1 MIDHIDRRDLRM
13 NKIDSLSVRTKVL
26 LVTLFALLIR
36 LFPLSSLLSNGRV
49 TFVSYDSYY
58 HMRSILYTTQH
69 FPHYLFSDSYI
80 NFPFGFDI
88 SWPPLYDILASLAA
102 LIVGF
107 GNPSTSTIEV
117 VAAAFPVVLGIL
129 SLIPLYLAASKL
141 FGQRVGFYSILVLAI
156 IPIHLMVS
164 MFGATDHHVAE
175 ILISTIAF
183 TLFIFSLNDSSCSD
197 NLKKLTKKELIDC
210 IRSRSTLYAIGAG
223 FMLAV
228 SVLTWT
234 GSPIFIG
241 LFALYVPVQLA
252 IDLKVKRS
260 SEYLLVNSCAM
271 YLAALVL
278 IIPIASAMVREGY
291 ELSAAFVSW
300 FHVVYILVML
310 VFTLVCW
317 AVARLLSGKGQWWHY
332 PLAIIALIAVC
343 FIGVRSL
350 MPTFYSNV
358 MAGVSYLLG
367 FDETLSTI
375 NEALPLFWDQYGSF
389 TLKSV
394 WGGFGLFFFLA
405 IVSLMMIMRKREL
418 STNPSISFLVIWSI
432 IVFVLAFSQRRFM
445 YLLAINVAVLSGY
458 IMGELHSWLM
468 PKAVKDHAGKRKK
481 VHENPSNVPLLMVL
495 GMLLLPGFLISAA
508 AVSSPSLMPS
518 DWEETLD
525 WLKENT
531 PVTSYY
537 QDPVQTPEYGVLS
550 WWDFGNWIIYR
561 SQRPV
566 VTNNFQPGVQDAA
579 VFFISQ
585 NETNASNI
593 LDERKVKYILTD
605 ISMVKGKFFNIA
617 KLAGEDYDSFFD
629 NETTNKGSST
639 VTRKVENGKFKNAML
654 VKLHVYDGSAS
665 GHYRLLY
672 ESNTTVT
679 KDPEVKYVKVF
690 EYVKGVTVTGKAE
703 PGETVYG
710 ATTIV
715 SNEGREFDY
724 YNSAVAGEDG
734 TYNLTLAY
742 STENSDLSTHAI
754 LPYTIIGKNSRASKQ
769 VNVTE
774 SAVLAGEILSLDLV
788 QV

>member
-1 MIDHIDRRDLRM
+1 MDRRDVRM
-13 NKIDSLSVRTKVL
+13 NKVDSLSVRTKVL
-26 LVTLFALLIR
+26 LVMLFALLIR
-36 LFPLSSLLSNGRV
+36 LFPLSSLFSNGRV

-88 SWPPLYDILASLAA
+88 SWPPLYEILASLAA
-102 LIVGF
+102 LILGL
-107 GNPSTSTIEV
+107 GNPSISTIEL
-117 VAAAFPVVLGIL
+117 VAAVFPVVLGIL
-129 SLIPLYLAASKL
+129 SLISLYFAASKL
-141 FGQRVGFYSILVLAI
+141 FSRKVGFYSIVVLAI
-156 IPIHLMVS
+156 MPIHLMVS

-175 ILISTIAF
+175 ILISTTAF
-183 TLFIFSLNDSSCSD
+183 ALFIYSLKDSVYYD
-197 NLKKLTKKELIDC
+197 YFNKLTKTELIAS
-210 IRSRSTLYAIGAG
+210 IRSRSTLYSIGAG
-223 FMLAV
+223 FMLAI

-241 LFALYVPVQLA
+241 LFALYVPIQLA
-252 IDLKVKRS
+252 TDLKVKRN
-260 SEYLLVNSCAM
+260 SEYLLVNSCVM
-271 YLAALVL
+271 YLAALVF
-278 IIPIASAMVREGY
+278 IIPLASVMVREGY

-300 FHVVYILVML
+300 FHVLYILIML

-317 AVARLLSGKGQWWHY
+317 AVARIIGSKGQWWHY
-332 PLAIIALIAVC
+332 PLTLVILIAVG

-350 MPTFYSNV
+350 MPTFFSNV
-358 MAGVSYLLG
+358 MAGVNYLLG

-375 NEALPLFWDQYGSF
+375 SEALPLFWDQYGNF

-394 WGGFGLFFFLA
+394 WGGFGLFFLLA
-405 IVSLMMIMRKREL
+405 VISLLVVIRRGETSKD
-418 STNPSISFLVIWSI
+418 PAISFLVVWSV
-432 IVFVLAFSQRRFM
+432 IVFALAFSQRRFM
-445 YLLAINVAVLSGY
+445 YLLSINVAVLSGY
-458 IMGELHSWLM
+458 LMGELHSWLM

-481 VHENPSNVPLLMVL
+481 AQADTSNVPLLMVL
-495 GMLLLPGFLISAA
+495 GMLLLPGFLISVAA
-508 AVSSPSLMPS
+508 ISNPSIMPS

-537 QDPVQTPEYGVLS
+537 NDPVQTPEYGVLS

-579 VFFISQ
+579 VFFLSQ
-585 NETNASNI
+585 NETKASNI
-593 LDERKVKYILTD
+593 LDERKVKYVLTD

-617 KLAGEDYDSFFD
+617 KLAGEDYNSFFD

-639 VTRKVENGKFKNAML
+639 VTTKVENDKFKNTML

-679 KDPEVKYVKVF
+679 KDPDVKYVKVF
-690 EYVKGVTVTGKAE
+690 EYVKGVKVTGKAE

-710 ATTIV
+710 ATTLV
-715 SNEGREFDY
+715 SNEGRKFDY

-754 LPYTIIGKNSRASKQ
+754 LPYTIIGKKSLSSKQ
-769 VNVTE
+769 IDVTE
-774 SAVLAGEILSLDLV
+774 SAVQTGEVLLLDLV
-788 QV
+788 